1 MRRAL
6 VCLAIAVPAVLAL
19 LAVPA
24 VGQEPPYPPPS
35 TTGPTPSTAPPTV
48 APTAAPVAPR
58 PAEPTRRAEGLAIT
72 GSETWLLVWVAVA
85 ALAVGTVLVVGA
97 RRRAA
102 TRASLRT
109 P

>member
-1 MRRAL
+1 
-6 VCLAIAVPAVLAL
+6 VCLAIAVPAMLAL

-24 VGQEPPYPPPS
+24 AGQEPPYPPPS
-35 TTGPTPSTAPPTV
+35 TTGPTQPTV
-48 APTAAPVAPR
+48 VTTAPTAAPRAAAR
-58 PAEPTRRAEGLAIT
+58 PAEGLAIT

-109 P
+109 E